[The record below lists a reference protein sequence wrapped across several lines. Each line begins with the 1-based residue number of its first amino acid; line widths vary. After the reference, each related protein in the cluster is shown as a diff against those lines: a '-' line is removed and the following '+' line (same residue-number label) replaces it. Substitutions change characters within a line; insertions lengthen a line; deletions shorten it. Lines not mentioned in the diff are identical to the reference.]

1 MSKAMVRETG
11 RTGVMRAVTDL
22 LDAEH
27 ILYFRMN
34 AGDRLGS
41 YTSKRTGKTSRWRIK
56 GHAKGTADLLL
67 FIGTR
72 PVWCECKR
80 PGEPLTAEQC
90 EFAGMV
96 QGTYNHV
103 FIIVEDP
110 AELQAWLK
118 DQKKAA

>member
-1 MSKAMVRETG
+1 VTKAMVRETG
-11 RTGVMRAVTDL
+11 RAGVMRAVTDL
-22 LDAEH
+22 LDAER

-34 AGDRLGS
+34 AGDRLGA

-56 GHAKGTADLLL
+56 GHGKGTADLLF

-80 PGEPLTAEQC
+80 PGEQTTHEQ
-90 EFAGMV
+90 ELFRIDVV
-96 QGTYNHV
+96 QRGHTY
-103 FIIVEDP
+103 ILVEDA